1 MGTFR
6 SQAVRILVALVGVA
20 PRAVAQTPQWA
31 PPKCDLRP
39 GHVLVNTGQNF
50 LKSATQTRFEDQRQ
64 KDLRDAGDRLTQAV
78 TTGNQA
84 SNPAAWYYLGRY
96 YLMIQDLAGADSAF
110 TRAQALKPDC
120 KTDITTWRRIAWVPM
135 VNAGI
140 AAWQANNTDSAMA
153 AFRRANMI
161 VHTEPMGFKYLAS
174 LLYNAG
180 QVDSAAVYFRRAAD
194 VAAADT
200 GYLQDRKDALYN
212 LARIYHSM
220 ARVQMDSLAGAQPG
234 ESLARRQ
241 RENQQRWADAEAAYR
256 EYLTFVPTDPEV
268 QASLGSV
275 LMQTGQRDSAFA
287 LYRRVIAQ
295 GDTLGSIPLFR
306 AGVEIYQGA
315 PETPDTVAIGR
326 SCRGRGQGGQ
336 GGQGQAARQAAAAR
350 IRACRDSMAVT
361 VRDYNAVATATYR
374 MAAQAFEAGLKL
386 NPYFRDGLYNVVNTY
401 MTLNDSTGMLP
412 AAQRLYSVDPLNRNT
427 IRLLAFAH
435 QRVGHLDSTLHYL
448 RLSDSTLAVDVT
460 VNQFDPQDSVATV
473 KGALTNQRPVASQ
486 PFKLVFEFVSGK
498 GDVVATQST
507 DVPAIPPQQA
517 QPFEL
522 KATGRGILAWRYH
535 KE

>member
-1 MGTFR
+1 
-6 SQAVRILVALVGVA
+6 VVALVGVA
-20 PRAVAQTPQWA
+20 PQALAQAPQWA
-31 PPKCDLRP
+31 PPKCDLKP
-39 GHVLVNTGQNF
+39 GHQLVNSGQMY

-64 KDLRDAGDRLTQAV
+64 KDLRDAANSLTQAV

-96 YLMIQDLAGADSAF
+96 YLMVQDLQGADSAF
-110 TRAQALKPDC
+110 SRAEALKPDC
-120 KTDITTWRRIAWVPM
+120 KTDITTWRRIAWVPL

-153 AFRRANMI
+153 ALRRANMI
-161 VHTEPMGFKYLAS
+161 VHTEPMGYKYLAS

-180 QVDSAAVYFRRAAD
+180 QADSALVYFRRAAD
-194 VAAADT
+194 VAASDT
-200 GYLQDRKDALYN
+200 AYLQDRKDALYN
-212 LARIYHSM
+212 LARIQH
-220 ARVQMDSLAGAQPG
+220 
-234 ESLARRQ
+234 SLARSQADSLTRPQSAESLTRMQ
-241 RENQQRWADAEAAYR
+241 RDNQKRWADAEAAYR
-256 EYLTFVPTDPEV
+256 EYLTLVPADPEV

-295 GDTLGSIPLFR
+295 GDTLGSISLFR

-315 PETPDTVAIGR
+315 PETPDTVAMGR
-326 SCRGRGQGGQ
+326 SCRGRGQ

-350 IRACRDSMAVT
+350 VRACRDSMAVT
-361 VRDYNAVATATYR
+361 IRDYNAVATATYR

-401 MTLNDSTGMLP
+401 MTLNDSALMLP
-412 AAQRLYSVDPLNRNT
+412 AAQRLFGVDPLNRST

-448 RLSDSTLAVDVT
+448 RLSDSTLAVDVSVT
-460 VNQFDPQDSVATV
+460 QFDPVADSVSI
-473 KGALTNQRPVASQ
+473 KGLLTNQRPVATQ
-486 PFKLVFEFVSGK
+486 PFKLVFEFLNGK
-498 GDVVATQST
+498 GEVVATQST
-507 DVPAIPPQQA
+507 DVAAIAPQQA

-522 KATGRGILAWRYH
+522 KATGRGILAWRYRRQ
-535 KE
+535 